1 MVMSENRTPLFG
13 IMRAGEAIFF
23 VRVVVGKA
31 RMQRGIARTLF
42 CFVIAGLNP
51 AIHAMRGLV

>member
-13 IMRAGEAIFF
+13 ICAGEAIFF

-42 CFVIAGLNP
+42 CLVIAGLDP